1 MKLTILDKTKKKKF
15 IEGISNFGVSKVPEL
30 LIRTGSER
38 VRAYSGSLSKEE
50 IMDIW
55 KILPIEGVGLY
66 VGKDLID
73 RHGVREIRLSVDGL
87 HTWQNQITKDIFVLS
102 ESQEEEWFKGK
113 NIELDKI
120 EKEGF
125 VAVKSNDEKDFV
137 GMGKIGAGGKI
148 LFNFLPKERRRKSQ
162 VI

>member
-1 MKLTILDKTKKKKF
+1 MKIQILDKTKKKKF
-15 IEGISNFGVSKVPEL
+15 IEGISNFGVSKISEL

-38 VRAYSGSLSKEE
+38 VRAYSGNLSTDE
-50 IMDIW
+50 IMGIW
-55 KILPIEGVGLY
+55 RILPIEGVGLY

>member
-1 MKLTILDKTKKKKF
+1 M
-15 IEGISNFGVSKVPEL
+15 
-30 LIRTGSER
+30 
-38 VRAYSGSLSKEE
+38 
-50 IMDIW
+50 
-55 KILPIEGVGLY
+55 
-66 VGKDLID
+66 
-73 RHGVREIRLSVDGL
+73 
-87 HTWQNQITKDIFVLS
+87 S

-125 VAVKSNDEKDFV
+125 VAVKSNDEKDLV
-137 GMGKIGAGGKI
+137 GMGKISAGGKI